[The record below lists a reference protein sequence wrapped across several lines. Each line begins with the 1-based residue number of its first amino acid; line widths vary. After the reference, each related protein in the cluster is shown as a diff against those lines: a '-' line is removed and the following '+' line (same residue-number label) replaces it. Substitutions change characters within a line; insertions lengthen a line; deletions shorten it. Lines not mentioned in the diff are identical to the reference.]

1 MRGQARAEG
10 LEVTAT
16 DDPAVA
22 TRAVAHSLK
31 QPLAV
36 AWGYLELVLVDHQA
50 RLSPTTF
57 TYLREIQAALEA
69 MDHAVA
75 TLDRQ

>member
-1 MRGQARAEG
+1 MRGQARADRPDI
-10 LEVTAT
+10 TT
-16 DDPAVA
+16 DDPAA
-22 TRAVAHSLK
+22 ARAVAHALK

-36 AWGYLELVLVDHQA
+36 AWGYLELVLVDHHT

-69 MDHAVA
+69 MDDVVA
-75 TLDRQ
+75 TLDRP